1 MAHGFDPVAVGV
13 EQECS
18 VIGRVIVA
26 QARRA
31 VVAAAGGDPGIPEG
45 VDLGPPFRLEAPVPT
60 GGVFGFR
67 AVADRDVDADPD
79 TPRARSPYPSQSSR
93 RPTLTT
99 SSAFKIAS

>member
-1 MAHGFDPVAVGV
+1 MADGFDPVAVRV
-13 EQECS
+13 AQECS

-45 VDLGPPFRLEAPVPT
+45 IDLGPPFRLEAPVPT

-67 AVADRDVDADPD
+67 AVADRDVAAIRIR
-79 TPRARSPYPSQSSR
+79 RAPVRQSSR